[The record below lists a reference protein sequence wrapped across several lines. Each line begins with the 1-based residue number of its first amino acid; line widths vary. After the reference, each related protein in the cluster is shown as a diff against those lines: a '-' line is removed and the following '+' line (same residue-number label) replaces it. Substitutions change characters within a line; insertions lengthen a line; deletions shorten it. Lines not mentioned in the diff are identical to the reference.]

1 MPARGS
7 RELLQ
12 ASFADRIYSPTCR
25 ILQETTMANSAGPIL
40 LSALDNK
47 AKRDLYLELIRE
59 TNPAQAYFTKGE
71 VTNGFT
77 PDIEPLFVVKG
88 KASAAMSTT
97 TSATAAPAAR
107 HSGCHTQKTS
117 ATGVDELFLG
127 NSKGTLYLWKTGSKI
142 NWIARKDG
150 YPSTDDA
157 LFAARECYTATA
169 AWNKAL
175 EGRVEFVYVDYA
187 SDACFEVMF
196 DDAPPDENALAS
208 AFFPDE
214 YSVVLNQVKVYPL
227 TVQKNYRSEAPYTFA
242 HELGHVLGLRHEH
255 SQSNVQGG
263 RTEDGTTDGETSES
277 ILFGLRNPWSVM
289 AYYDQCTIQP
299 SDVKTLN
306 LAYDTLKDGEMIS
319 GTALVGKYDWRKPEG
334 DRTDKRKK
342 VTVEKKIYRVAPDN

>member
-1 MPARGS
+1 
-7 RELLQ
+7 
-12 ASFADRIYSPTCR
+12 
-25 ILQETTMANSAGPIL
+25 MANGAAPIL

-59 TNPAQAYFTKGE
+59 TNPAQAYFTKEE

-77 PDIEPLFVVKG
+77 PDIEPLFLVRG
-88 KASAAMSTT
+88 KPSAAVSTT
-97 TSATAAPAAR
+97 AGTAAPAAR
-107 HSGCHTQKTS
+107 HCCHTQKTS

-127 NSKGTLYLWKTGSKI
+127 QSKGTLYLWKTGSKI

-187 SDACFEVMF
+187 SDACFELKF
-196 DDAPPDENALAS
+196 DEAPPGQPTALAS

-214 YSVVLNQVKVYPL
+214 YRTVLNQVHVYPL
-227 TVQKNYRSEAPYTFA
+227 TLQPEYRSEAPYTFA

-255 SQSNVQGG
+255 SQGAVQGG
-263 RTEDGTTDGETSES
+263 ETEDGTTDGETSES
-277 ILFGLRNPWSVM
+277 ILFGIRNPWSVM
-289 AYYDQCTIQP
+289 AYYDHCTIQP

-306 LAYDTLKDGEMIS
+306 LAYDTLKGGEMVS

-334 DRTDKRKK
+334 DKTDKRRK